1 MRTIVASFLIMF
13 GLVLMAG
20 RGGDC
25 DGKCMEYANSLG
37 ETMLYGFIG
46 LMSFIMGSVLIIGR
60 G

>member
-1 MRTIVASFLIMF
+1 MRTVIASFLIMF

-20 RGGDC
+20 SGGDC
-25 DGKCMEYANSLG
+25 DGDCMEYANSLG